1 MFCSKCGG
9 SLSEGSAFCSSCGAS
24 RSAGSIEQEGNE
36 TKSRFQTALKRPG
49 LWIVVVLTLLA
60 ALNGQNLF
68 SYVTGIVTGQVSIDA
83 GKVERNIK
91 SEIKKQT
98 LLDVTVTCP
107 RPFMAKVGETR
118 QCWAKDAL
126 GQTSFIDVTVQSS
139 AGDITWQVVQ

>member
-9 SLSEGSAFCSSCGAS
+9 SLNEDAAFCSSCGTPRSVQAAEQPQPATES
-24 RSAGSIEQEGNE
+24 RMQA
-36 TKSRFQTALKRPG
+36 ALKRPG
-49 LWIVVVLTLLA
+49 LWIVIVLTILA

-68 SYVTGIVTGQVSIDA
+68 SYVTGVVTGQVSIDA

-91 SEIKKQT
+91 VEIKKQAF
-98 LLDVTVTCP
+98 LDVTVTCP

-126 GQTSFIDVTVQSS
+126 GETSFIDVTVQSTS
-139 AGDITWQVVQ
+139 GDITWQVVE